1 MKSLRNTDLTE
12 VAGYFLFKNLK
23 DFINETLLDSEEKK
37 IMEVLINETEKL
49 FDQHMDKYDFL
60 QYWED
65 QKNYELNG
73 DIKEKDKDVPKFFGG
88 SKEYDPKIIFDP
100 DCLGNS

>member
-65 QKNYELNG
+65 QK
-73 DIKEKDKDVPKFFGG
+73 
-88 SKEYDPKIIFDP
+88 
-100 DCLGNS
+100 